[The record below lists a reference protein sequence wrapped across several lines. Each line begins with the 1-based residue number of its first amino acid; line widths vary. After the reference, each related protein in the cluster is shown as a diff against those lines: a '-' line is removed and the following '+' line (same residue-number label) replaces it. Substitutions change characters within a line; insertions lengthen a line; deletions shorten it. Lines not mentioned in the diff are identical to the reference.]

1 MRTIL
6 ISVILVLKSLFTFS
20 QETRILNSDS
30 LQNDFTILRTTLKE
44 NHPMMFLY
52 ISNNHFDSLSNQI
65 ETQIKNGITSPQFYY
80 SISTLLSQVGCGHTY
95 VYPSNFS
102 KNRMIFTNDLPFE
115 ISVLDES
122 IYISKAYLKSYEKY
136 LGKKISSIN
145 KISVAEI
152 LKYVN
157 NVISSDGHNVT
168 YKYYQFQNKFNYYI
182 NLLLSNPDSLVFEL
196 SNENFTINFPTK
208 FVKSLKEKPESG
220 FYDLAGSSKTVVLTL
235 ADFDKG
241 KRLIKKCFKHIT
253 KSQTE
258 NLIIDL
264 RDNGGGNGNI
274 GAYLTS
280 FIVDTATTYYLDKK
294 TNSVRYKEHIHKGQG
309 LIISNQYILKDSTTQ
324 SYYFK
329 VHPNKK
335 YNFNG
340 NLYVI
345 INGGTFST
353 GAYVSAVLKHKTRS
367 TFIGEETGGSEYGIG
382 GGIIGKLILPYS
394 KVTIKF
400 PMYRWRFNSTDKLNG
415 TGVIPDIKLTC
426 IPTDSMP
433 KNDKELQRAL
443 DLIYKNYR

>member
-6 ISVILVLKSLFTFS
+6 VSAILVLKSLSSFS

-52 ISNNHFDSLSNQI
+52 ISSNHFDSLSNHI
-65 ETQIKNGITSPQFYY
+65 ETQIKKGITSPKFYY
-80 SISTLLSQVGCGHTY
+80 LVSTLLSQVGCGHTY
-95 VYPSNFS
+95 VYPSTVS

-115 ISVLDES
+115 ISILDES

-136 LGKKISSIN
+136 LGKNISSIN
-145 KISVAEI
+145 KFSVAEI
-152 LKYVN
+152 LKFAN
-157 NVISSDGHNVT
+157 NMISSDGYNVT
-168 YKYYQFQNKFNYYI
+168 YKYFQFQNKFNYYI
-182 NLLLSNPDSLVFEL
+182 NLLLNNPDSLVFEL

-208 FVKSLKEKPESG
+208 FVKSLKEEPESG
-220 FYDLAGSSKTVVLTL
+220 FYDLAGRSKTVVLTL
-235 ADFDKG
+235 ANFDEG

-253 KSQTE
+253 KCQAE
-258 NLIIDL
+258 NLILDL
-264 RDNGGGNGNI
+264 RNNGGGNGNI

-280 FIVDTATTYYLDKK
+280 FIVDSTTNYYLDKK
-294 TNSVRYKEHIHKGQG
+294 MGQFRYREYIYRGQG
-309 LIISNQYILKDSTTQ
+309 IIISNQYILKDSTTK

-329 VHPNKK
+329 VHPKKK

-353 GAYVSAVLKHKTRS
+353 GAYVSSVLKHKTQS

-394 KVTIKF
+394 KVVIKF
-400 PMYRWRFNSTDKLNG
+400 PMYKWRFNSTDKLNG
-415 TGVIPDIKLTC
+415 TGVIPDVTLTS
-426 IPTDSMP
+426 IPTDSIF
-433 KNDKELQRAL
+433 KTDKEFERIV